1 SRLLA
6 RQLQNQ
12 INIANSCFVLG
23 VVHQDFNFLDE
34 AIQCYQE
41 AIEIYQGEN
50 TGQQWVENSWQN
62 LARLYQAKQEYASVI
77 DCHQKR
83 LELLREEEFPGID
96 ALGCRGLEQ
105 QILYDM
111 GGIFYNFLHQY
122 SEAKDCFSLS
132 LNLARELEKETEVAN
147 SLYMLGHSH
156 EQLNELEES
165 ILAYQS
171 ASEIYLKLQITDWA
185 DKTLVK
191 VGKIARNLK
200 EYAKAIAAQQQRLA
214 LVRES
219 GDKSKE
225 IAILYELGYISDDA
239 QQYSEAQ
246 DYFHQ
251 SLRLARELQ
260 QETEE
265 ANSLYMLGKTSES
278 LNQLEVALGFYQSAS
293 ELYLKLKSPNWPD
306 ITLNQ
311 IGKVARNL
319 KDYAKAT
326 AAQQQRLAL
335 VRESGDKSK
344 EMEILYE
351 LGYISDDAQQYSEAQ
366 DYFHQSLSLAREGQ
380 EETWEANI
388 IYGLGQ

>member
-1 SRLLA
+1 NLNHVESRIETLKWLIEIAPQVPAYPIAIRSYEELIQIYRERGDKTSEHDQMYALGELYRVHLKQYPQAIGCFTVSRLLA

-23 VVHQDFNFLDE
+23 VVHQDLNFLDE

-62 LARLYQAKQEYASVI
+62 LASIYKAQQEYASVI

-83 LELLREEEFPGID
+83 LELLRQGEFPGVD
-96 ALGCRGLEQ
+96 ALGCRGMEQ
-105 QILYDM
+105 QILYEM
-111 GGIFYNFLHQY
+111 GGISYDLLQQY
-122 SEAKDCFSLS
+122 SEAKEYYTLA
-132 LNLARELEKETEVAN
+132 LNLARELEKESEVAN
-147 SLYMLGHSH
+147 NLYMLGHSH
-156 EQLNELEES
+156 EQLNELEEA

-185 DKTLVK
+185 DKTLIK

-200 EYAKAIAAQQQRLA
+200 DYSKAIAAQQQRLA

-225 IAILYELGYISDDA
+225 IEILYELGCISDDA

-246 DYFHQ
+246 AYFNQ
-251 SLRLARELQ
+251 SLSLAGELQ

-265 ANSLYMLGKTSES
+265 ANSLYMLG
-278 LNQLEVALGFYQSAS
+278 
-293 ELYLKLKSPNWPD
+293 
-306 ITLNQ
+306 
-311 IGKVARNL
+311 
-319 KDYAKAT
+319 
-326 AAQQQRLAL
+326 
-335 VRESGDKSK
+335 
-344 EMEILYE
+344 
-351 LGYISDDAQQYSEAQ
+351 
-366 DYFHQSLSLAREGQ
+366 
-380 EETWEANI
+380 
-388 IYGLGQ
+388 